1 MVLVDT
7 SVWIDFFQSS
17 HGDVAARLDSLIR
30 DHNRVVLCGIV
41 LQEILQ
47 GIRHPKSFE
56 EVRERLLKFPYIE
69 TDRDTWLLA
78 ASLYRKLR
86 SNGRTL
92 PPVDLTIAA
101 LAISNSLT
109 LFTKDSHFDAVAEIS
124 GLRLFEG

>member
-7 SVWIDFFQSS
+7 SVWIDFFQSPKS
-17 HGDVAARLDSLIR
+17 NAAAQLEALIR
-30 DHNRVVLCGIV
+30 GHNRVVLCGIV

-47 GIRHPKSFE
+47 GIRHPESFE
-56 EVRERLLKFPYIE
+56 QVRERMLKFPYIE

-86 SNGRTL
+86 ANGTTL

-101 LAISNSLT
+101 LAIRNSLT
-109 LFTKDSHFDAVAEIS
+109 LFTKDSHFKAVADIS
-124 GLRLFEG
+124 GLGLFEG